1 MGALR
6 IVHEKFRAKKV
17 ADEYEQFKSSFNNAI
32 AAAPDM
38 KPHISKAHE
47 DMNPL
52 KVLNLFKAIS
62 DDVGV
67 KPVLLEDDI
76 AQYCAIIDA
85 LH

>member
-17 ADEYEQFKSSFNNAI
+17 ADEYERFKDSFNNAI

-62 DDVGV
+62 DDVRI
-67 KPVLLEDDI
+67 VLFEDDI
-76 AQYCAIIDA
+76 SQYRSINERF
-85 LH
+85 